1 MSNFIVLQLVLG
13 GKMNTLIK
21 KVLEYQ
27 KNQSDLVFQEIV
39 IIMTPLINAQVSKIN
54 RIYTQDLKQE
64 LLLTIY
70 KVLLKFK
77 LDKELISKNLKLI
90 EIKSIY
96 DTVISHKYYDSF
108 KLKYQYNIS
117 VYTSNEDDLVK
128 VINEFYLFCCE
139 NKFKKY
145 MKLALNRK
153 VIDFIR
159 KYKINFET
167 KIISLNSVSE
177 NDEEELLYKII
188 DKSSLI
194 NYQKTDY
201 SLLSTKDIEFLDLFY
216 VDNKKLTEKEVA
228 KILGVSQQAV
238 SKRLN
243 KIKNKFK
250 KF

>member
-1 MSNFIVLQLVLG
+1 MFSNA
-13 GKMNTLIK
+13 K
-21 KVLEYQ
+21 
-27 KNQSDLVFQEIV
+27 
-39 IIMTPLINAQVSKIN
+39 VSKIN
-54 RIYTQDLKQE
+54 RICTQDLKQE

-117 VYTSNEDDLVK
+117 GYTSNKDDLVK

-167 KIISLNSVSE
+167 KIISLNSVTE

-194 NYQKTDY
+194 NYQKNDY

-243 KIKNKFK
+243 KIKNKLK